1 MWQSPAWGPHLP
13 GAPTCLEQ
21 ALHPCP
27 GFRSGR
33 VGEPETRPVGRWC
46 PSPGGGSVAEAT
58 PGAGD
63 LMGGTPWKLGPP
75 SSPSFPDAGTVLF
88 GGRLL
93 PNGVPFLP
101 SLCWLDRKPRVLSPA
116 WGLFSS
122 WAWQDCRGRA
132 VLYLREE
139 FGGLP
144 PACTCSD
151 LGKKALS
158 LPGPQFP
165 PVNGKR
171 G

>member
-1 MWQSPAWGPHLP
+1 MWQYPAWGPHLP
-13 GAPTCLEQ
+13 GAGLAPLSRLPIRE
-21 ALHPCP
+21 
-27 GFRSGR
+27 GR
-33 VGEPETRPVGRWC
+33 RAGDPPVGWWR

-63 LMGGTPWKLGPP
+63 LVGGIPWKLGPP
-75 SSPSFPDAGTVLF
+75 SSPSFPDAGTILF
-88 GGRLL
+88 GGHLL
-93 PNGVPFLP
+93 QNGVPFLP

-132 VLYLREE
+132 VLYLGEE